1 MIATKYPSVNKTVI
15 DSVYLDSS
23 KSSVDKLNEL
33 KSISSEIRQQD
44 LPKNVVTYEEM
55 KKILTKNLQKNKR
68 FDFRWSSLLSNEPL
82 LFEDMKYVRVR
93 RFIKSKVTQQEL
105 EWFRNGE
112 LNHIFNSFE
121 QLLLCNMKHYNRI
134 LNYALMVF
142 EKYVMLEDDED
153 EYDDESVF
161 DKVIQEIEMT
171 PTQLYCA
178 AMINPN
184 NTTVRELTYGYS
196 LPEGYLEEVTDEDR
210 EEGITSVIQ
219 KNWDRLYKH
228 PNFKI
233 FNELNALRLN
243 VNGFRTVWY
252 SERTPND
259 KLGQICRK
267 MTRLTMSVTK
277 PQLQSVHR
285 YIEEI
290 NDIQHKLYQSLY
302 KCLMNVFDFDDDKF
316 AIYVY
321 TNEFYIFSERFNM
334 KVSKTPEGRITKDY
348 LSNSYECFMAEEYL
362 VKSIREQ
369 INWAKY
375 QQPLVYDY
383 DKNILKGILL
393 GLLEKEYRDTVLLK
407 RPDKSSANGTV
418 SKITFSGIFR
428 MVKIKESFMFKG
440 KEIYSHERTLSKFNA
455 ADYLI
460 NKGYYLFGLSDDI
473 VEFVDLN
480 QQQTVNHYMKYTIP
494 VDANIQR
501 YIDKT
506 KKLHMQTE
514 YLYKTNGDTQYIK
527 IKEPIYV
534 IGGYDVKSPLYK
546 GENKRFP
553 YIREKQILRDSLE
566 IQKRNMGFRQD
577 KHGSYWKVTDI
588 STNL

>member
-23 KSSVDKLNEL
+23 KSSVDKLKEL
-33 KSISSEIRQQD
+33 KSISTEIRQQD

-105 EWFRNGE
+105 EWFRNGK

-142 EKYVMLEDDED
+142 EKYIMLEDDED
-153 EYDDESVF
+153 EFDDESVF

-196 LPEGYLEEVTDEDR
+196 LPEGYLEEVTDEDVT
-210 EEGITSVIQ
+210 EGITSVIQ

-460 NKGYYLFGLSDDI
+460 NKGYYLFGLSDDV

-566 IQKRNMGFRQD
+566 IQKRNIGFRQD

>member
-15 DSVYLDSS
+15 DSVYLNSS
-23 KSSVDKLNEL
+23 KSSVDKLKEL
-33 KSISSEIRQQD
+33 KSISTEIRQQD

-142 EKYVMLEDDED
+142 ESYVMLEDDED

-161 DKVIQEIEMT
+161 DKVIHEIEMT

-196 LPEGYLEEVTDEDR
+196 LPEGYLEEITDEDR

-460 NKGYYLFGLSDDI
+460 NKGYYLFGLSDDL

-527 IKEPIYV
+527 IKESIYV

-588 STNL
+588 YTNL

>member
-23 KSSVDKLNEL
+23 KSSVDKLKEL
-33 KSISSEIRQQD
+33 KSISTEIRQQD

-105 EWFRNGE
+105 EWFRNGK

-142 EKYVMLEDDED
+142 EKYIMLEDDED

-196 LPEGYLEEVTDEDR
+196 LPEGYLEDITDEDVT
-210 EEGITSVIQ
+210 EGITSVIQ

-228 PNFKI
+228 PNFKT

-290 NDIQHKLYQSLY
+290 NDIQYKLYQSLY

-460 NKGYYLFGLSDDI
+460 NKGYYLFGLSDDL

-494 VDANIQR
+494 IDANIQR

>member
-15 DSVYLDSS
+15 DSVYNDSS
-23 KSSVDKLNEL
+23 KSSVDKLKEL
-33 KSISSEIRQQD
+33 KSISTEIRQQD

-82 LFEDMKYVRVR
+82 LFEDMKYVRVH

-134 LNYALMVF
+134 VNYALMVF

-161 DKVIQEIEMT
+161 EKVIQEIEMT

-196 LPEGYLEEVTDEDR
+196 LPEGYLEEITDEDR

-252 SERTPND
+252 NERTPND

-277 PQLQSVHR
+277 PQLQSVYR

-460 NKGYYLFGLSDDI
+460 NKGYYFLGLSSDI
-473 VEFVDLN
+473 VEFIDLN

-514 YLYKTNGDTQYIK
+514 YLYKTNGDTQYVK
-527 IKEPIYV
+527 IKEPVYV